1 MTPDHELDAPP
12 WLRVESTIMAAAR
25 QIRCLYDRRFA
36 ELDLNLSQ
44 AGLLA
49 YVNEFGANTQ
59 TTLAERMGLG
69 RAATGTMVDQM
80 EARGLLERL
89 PDPQDRRVW
98 LISITGSGQRVVQE
112 IAAIDEVVR
121 AGLRSGISHGERQ
134 QLASLLVR
142 IQRNLAAELDRD
154 AEPPTTSGGRPGPNS
169 LETQNNRLTNRAH
182 TEQRPQEH
190 PRNA

>member
-1 MTPDHELDAPP
+1 
-12 WLRVESTIMAAAR
+12 MAAAR
-25 QIRCLYDRRFA
+25 QIRCLYDRRLA

-49 YVNEFGANTQ
+49 SVGEFGANTQ

-98 LISITGSGQRVVQE
+98 LISITRSGQRVVQE

-154 AEPPTTSGGRPGPNS
+154 AEPPTTSGGRRGPNS
-169 LETQNNRLTNRAH
+169 RETQDNRLTNRAH

-190 PRNA
+190 LRNA